1 MPNEAP
7 NLSTLRTPLGRV
19 RGLGSARGG
28 THHWW
33 LQRVTAVA
41 LALLTP
47 WFLWLAL
54 TLAGADQATTRQ
66 TLAQP
71 LHATLMLAWLVS
83 LFWHAKL
90 GLQVVIEDYVHAPAL
105 EYAAQ
110 LAVTFA
116 CVLGAL
122 ASLVALGRIVFTA

>member
-1 MPNEAP
+1 MSAKA
-7 NLSTLRTPLGRV
+7 SKLRDPLARV
-19 RGLGSARGG
+19 RGLGAARGG

-33 LQRVTAVA
+33 MQRVTAVA

-54 TLAGADQATTRQ
+54 SLLQADHITMRL

-71 LHATLMLAWLVS
+71 LTATLLAAYVIS

-90 GLQVVIEDYVHAPAL
+90 GVQVVIEDYVQTHWLGVAS
-105 EYAAQ
+105 Q
-110 LAVTFA
+110 LLVSFA
-116 CVLGAL
+116 CTLGAI
-122 ASLVALGRIVFTA
+122 ASLVALGRIVFSA

>member
-1 MPNEAP
+1 MSQSTS
-7 NLSTLRTPLGRV
+7 NLRDPLAHA

-33 LQRVTAVA
+33 VQRLTAVA

-54 TLAGADQATTRQ
+54 SLLGADHLTMRL

-71 LHATLMLAWLVS
+71 LNAVLMTAWVVA

-90 GLQVVIEDYVHAPAL
+90 GVQVVIEDYVHTPAL
-105 EYAAQ
+105 EFAAQ
-110 LAVTFA
+110 IAVNFLCA
-116 CVLGAL
+116 LGAI
-122 ASLVALGRIVFTA
+122 ASLVAIGRIAFTA

>member
-1 MPNEAP
+1 M
-7 NLSTLRTPLGRV
+7 SQSSSKLRDPLARV

-28 THHWW
+28 TQHWW
-33 LQRVTAVA
+33 VQRVTAVA

-54 TLAGADQATTRQ
+54 SLLGADQLTMRL

-71 LHATLMLAWLVS
+71 LNAVLMAAWVIA

-90 GLQVVIEDYVHAPAL
+90 GVQVVIEDYVHTPAL
-105 EYAAQ
+105 EITAQ

-116 CVLGAL
+116 CALGAL
-122 ASLVALGRIVFTA
+122 ASLVAIGRIAFTA

>member
-1 MPNEAP
+1 MSAKA
-7 NLSTLRTPLGRV
+7 SKLRDPLARV

-33 LQRVTAVA
+33 IQRVTAVA

-54 TLAGADQATTRQ
+54 SLLQADHMTMRL

-71 LHATLMLAWLVS
+71 LTATLLAAYVIS

-90 GLQVVIEDYVHAPAL
+90 GVQVVIEDYVQTHWL
-105 EYAAQ
+105 EVASQ
-110 LAVTFA
+110 LLVSFA
-116 CVLGAL
+116 CTLGAI
-122 ASLVALGRIVFTA
+122 ASLVALGRIVFSA